1 MFKLFYVIFMN
12 FRRAPYMVPKMR
24 YQANHP
30 EKYTEAQRYS
40 LVHHVIH
47 LMNMTGKITT
57 KAYGLENLPKEG
69 GYMMYPNHQGKY
81 DVLGIMYT
89 HKEPCTFVMDKLKS
103 NTMLVREFV
112 DLVQGKRLEKDNPR
126 QGLTIINQVAKE
138 VAEGRKYILFPE
150 GGYKFNNKNKVC
162 DFKAGSFKIALK
174 SKTPIIPIALIDSYK
189 VFNSFHIG
197 PITTYVHYLEPIYYE
212 EYKNMK
218 TQEIANLVK
227 QRIEEKIREVTS
239 QSSL

>member
-12 FRRAPYMVPKMR
+12 FRRAPYIVPKMR
-24 YQANHP
+24 YSANHP

-40 LVHHVIH
+40 LVHHVIY
-47 LMNMTGKITT
+47 LMNKTGKITT

-89 HKEPCTFVMDKLKS
+89 HKEPCTFVMDKMKS

-197 PITTYVHYLEPIYYE
+197 PITTYVHYLKPIYYE
-212 EYKNMK
+212 KYKNMK
-218 TQEIANLVK
+218 TQVIASLVK

-239 QSSL
+239 

>member
-12 FRRAPYMVPKMR
+12 FRRAPYIVPKMR
-24 YQANHP
+24 YSANHP

-40 LVHHVIH
+40 LVHHVIY
-47 LMNMTGKITT
+47 LMNKTGKITT

-89 HKEPCTFVMDKLKS
+89 HKEPCTFVMDKMKS

-218 TQEIANLVK
+218 TQEIASLVK

-239 QSSL
+239 

>member
-12 FRRAPYMVPKMR
+12 FRRAPYIVPKMR
-24 YQANHP
+24 YSANHP

-40 LVHHVIH
+40 LVHHVIY
-47 LMNMTGKITT
+47 LMNKTGKITT

-89 HKEPCTFVMDKLKS
+89 HKEPCTFVMDKMKS

-197 PITTYVHYLEPIYYE
+197 PITTYVYYLEPIYYD

-218 TQEIANLVK
+218 TQEIASLVK

-239 QSSL
+239 

>member
-12 FRRAPYMVPKMR
+12 FRRAPYIVPKMR
-24 YQANHP
+24 YSANHP

-40 LVHHVIH
+40 LVHHVIY
-47 LMNMTGKITT
+47 LMNKTGKITT

-89 HKEPCTFVMDKLKS
+89 HKEPCTFVMDKMKS

-197 PITTYVHYLEPIYYE
+197 PITTYVHYLKPIYYE

-239 QSSL
+239 

>member
-12 FRRAPYMVPKMR
+12 FRRAPYIVPKMR
-24 YQANHP
+24 YSANHP

-40 LVHHVIH
+40 LVHHVIY
-47 LMNMTGKITT
+47 LMNKTGKITT

-89 HKEPCTFVMDKLKS
+89 HKEPCTFVMDKMKS

-126 QGLTIINQVAKE
+126 KGLTIINQVAKE

-218 TQEIANLVK
+218 TQEIASLVK

-239 QSSL
+239 